1 MTVFRTF
8 AAITLGMLL
17 LTRPVI
23 AQEELDELPE
33 STEKIQLEVLVFRF
47 VGKGQGAQMA
57 SGQTPV
63 SASGVTVAGSG
74 SGDYVNVDSSQ
85 RALAGAHAR
94 LQASSD
100 LKPIYFSAWQ
110 QNLSDQR
117 WVAITATGSDG
128 EKLSGRVLLTPGKPL
143 GLKLE
148 LQLDNAVVQGSADAR
163 FRLKANRPAHFDE
176 TIYFDHPAL
185 GALVRVEQ
193 KSADTAVN

>member
-1 MTVFRTF
+1 MSIFR
-8 AAITLGMLL
+8 ALVASSLL
-17 LTRPVI
+17 FTTPVL
-23 AQEELDELPE
+23 AQDELDALPE

-47 VGKGQGAQMA
+47 VGKGQGAQMPA
-57 SGQTPV
+57 SQTPV

-74 SGDYVNVDSSQ
+74 SGDFVNIDNSQ

-94 LQASSD
+94 LQASAD

-117 WVAITATGSDG
+117 WVAISATGSDG
-128 EKLSGRVLLTPGKPL
+128 ETLSGRVLLTPGKPL

-148 LQLDNAVVQGSADAR
+148 LQLDNALLQGSADAR

-193 KSADTAVN
+193 KSADSVVN